1 MDSNNVIEAWLRS
14 KGCTL
19 WMNWDL
25 TQPDEMAQA
34 VAWFQN
40 EMASLNSFH
49 SKQIARKWA
58 PNVEFDVV

>member
-1 MDSNNVIEAWLRS
+1 
-14 KGCTL
+14 
-19 WMNWDL
+19 MNWDL